1 MMAAIVASTEISRSP
16 VDVFSYLTD
25 ASHLPEWQESVVGV
39 EGQPVGPVTDTA
51 TCVVTR
57 HVGPRHMKMAVE
69 IGNLDPPRSFTVR
82 GLDGPVRGNVK
93 TTVEPLDDGTRSR
106 VTIELDLQGHG
117 IGKVLVPLVARR
129 QAQKELPKNVQ
140 TLKALLERGA

>member
-1 MMAAIVASTEISRSP
+1 
-16 VDVFSYLTD
+16 
-25 ASHLPEWQESVVGV
+25 
-39 EGQPVGPVTDTA
+39 
-51 TCVVTR
+51 
-57 HVGPRHMKMAVE
+57 MKMAVE

-117 IGKVLVPLVARR
+117 IGKLIVPLVARR

-140 TLKALLERGA
+140 TLKGILERGA